1 VADFCKLT
9 NSSSNPSNLAI
20 RSIGKAFASYC
31 IMTKKKP
38 LPRVL
43 VTGGA
48 GFIGSAVVRQLLGRG
63 NSVCVVDK
71 LTYAGNL
78 ASLPAMDGDSTLT
91 FIQADVCDRDRI
103 DAILDSFKPDWIM
116 HLAAET
122 HVDRSIGTPRLF
134 VETNILG
141 TFNLLEAARRRW
153 EGLSHE
159 TKQEFRFL
167 HVSTDE
173 VYGSAKDNEYFTES
187 TPYDPSSP
195 YAASKAAADHLV
207 RSWHK
212 TYGLPVIVS
221 NCSNNYGPFQFPEK
235 LIPLTIVNL
244 IQGKEVPVYGTGT
257 QMRDWLFVEDHAR
270 ALHTL
275 VSQGRVGE
283 TYVVGG
289 HSDRPNIDIVNAICS
304 LMDRLCPSSEPY
316 GNLISFVADRPGHD
330 KRYAMDAKK
339 LMTELN
345 VEPQCSM
352 SDGLEMTVKWY
363 LDHRDWWNPL
373 LQKATDVR
381 YGDIRT
387 GCANARL

>member
-1 VADFCKLT
+1 MT
-9 NSSSNPSNLAI
+9 
-20 RSIGKAFASYC
+20 
-31 IMTKKKP
+31 TKKL

-48 GFIGSAVVRQLLGRG
+48 GFIGSAVVRHLLGRG
-63 NSVCVVDK
+63 YEVCVVDK

-78 ASLPAMDGDSTLT
+78 ASLPTTDGDSTLT
-91 FIQADVCDRDRI
+91 FVQADVCNGNMI
-103 DAILDSFKPDWIM
+103 DPILDSFKPDWIM

-122 HVDRSIGTPRLF
+122 HVDRSIGTPRTF

-141 TFNLLEAARRRW
+141 TFNLLEAVRKYW
-153 EGLSHE
+153 EKLPCE
-159 TKQEFRFL
+159 TKQKFRFL

-173 VYGSAKDNEYFTES
+173 VYGSARDNDYFTES

-207 RSWHK
+207 RSWHR
-212 TYGLPVIVS
+212 TYGLPIIVS
-221 NCSNNYGPFQFPEK
+221 NCANNYGPFQFPEK

-244 IQGKEVPVYGTGT
+244 LQGKSVPVYGAGT

-275 VSQGRVGE
+275 ISQGRVGE

-304 LMDRLCPSSEPY
+304 LMARLCPLSVPY
-316 GNLISFVADRPGHD
+316 RDLINFVPDRPGHD
-330 KRYAMDAKK
+330 HRYAIDSKK
-339 LMTELN
+339 LRTEFNWEPQYSMTE
-345 VEPQCSM
+345 
-352 SDGLEMTVKWY
+352 GLEMTVKWY
-363 LDHRDWWNPL
+363 LVHRDWWEPL
-373 LQKATDVR
+373 LERAADVR
-381 YGDIRT
+381 YGDRRT
-387 GCANARL
+387 ACVNARL